1 MSMSRDFPSEFPN
14 CGAIGMIVKPS
25 YLVQALNQLSHL
37 FAMNMSCVCI
47 DSKLMTDDKND
58 AMFCL
63 GKVVFASVA
72 TKRRA
77 RA

>member
-1 MSMSRDFPSEFPN
+1 
-14 CGAIGMIVKPS
+14 
-25 YLVQALNQLSHL
+25 
-37 FAMNMSCVCI
+37 MNMSSVCI

-63 GKVVFASVA
+63 GKVLFASVA

-77 RA
+77 RASTGLREKVSRYGLARGTVSTAPLADMNYMKC